1 MRRPPV
7 EDNLLAANK
16 IGGTRRRYPTVKN
29 QVVPK
34 RIFRRASIIP
44 LSAPPSIIAVLP
56 PSGTPATNGL
66 EVVLPD
72 AGLVFGGWLR

>member
-1 MRRPPV
+1 MRLPLV
-7 EDNLLAANK
+7 EEKRAANK
-16 IGGTRRRYPTVKN
+16 IGEPVADTPQSN

-56 PSGTPATNGL
+56 PSGTPATAGEEL
-66 EVVLPD
+66 VLP
-72 AGLVFGGWLR
+72 GVGPVFGGCPR